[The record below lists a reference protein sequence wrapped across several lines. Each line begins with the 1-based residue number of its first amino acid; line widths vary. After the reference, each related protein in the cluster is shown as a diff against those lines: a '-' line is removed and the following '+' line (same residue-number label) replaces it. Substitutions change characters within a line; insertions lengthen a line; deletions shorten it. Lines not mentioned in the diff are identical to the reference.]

1 MGDTSFRP
9 SDASTYDQDL
19 SKDYAAELENEMTK
33 GAPRPRDVQA
43 DVKEMMKT
51 FEKDKHNEFEK
62 MIKEGQHMP
71 LKQRP
76 SEKMRESTQFD
87 DL

>member
-62 MIKEGQHMP
+62 MIKGGSSLAWALP
-71 LKQRP
+71 LTSMKKIQAWWT
-76 SEKMRESTQFD
+76 E
-87 DL
+87 